1 MKDRDLI
8 DALGSIIRNAE
19 DRRFEPGFSHRVM
32 ERIRAETEVPVIV
45 LSGALRRQFLR
56 LVPIA
61 AAVLVALS
69 AYSLLGLGTSSVN
82 CLKIV
87 WFVVSGAKV
96 FAEPARS
103 KATPIKIVFF
113 IIFNS

>member
-56 LVPIA
+56 LAPIA

-69 AYSLLGLGTSSVN
+69 AYSLLGLGTSSGQS
-82 CLKIV
+82 LL
-87 WFVVSGAKV
+87 
-96 FAEPARS
+96 EPALGLEPLTVETAYALDQS
-103 KATPIKIVFF
+103 FSTDG
-113 IIFNS
+113 ND